1 MSFAAS
7 FRQDL
12 RWSQHMMRRNLAL
25 TAAVVLSL
33 GLTIGANTAT
43 FSVLNAF
50 LLRPLSIQD
59 ADRVVR
65 VRENLAAPD
74 KDPSLRSLTAA
85 NYGAWRTH
93 QRVFT
98 DIAAATGTNLTL
110 TGSGEPERFSAAQI
124 SANFFPLLGIQPL
137 LGRNIA
143 PEEDRPG
150 QNQVV
155 ILSYDVW
162 QQHFGGDAS
171 IIGQLIRL
179 NGEKYTVVGVMNRGF
194 HHPYEADMWVPLAYR
209 DDPSAAAAADDE
221 FYAPA
226 RLKPGVTLEQA
237 RQQMNDLVKHLRE
250 ENPRPNSPRSADLSP
265 IRHELVGDLDKL
277 LYLMVAASAFV
288 LLIAC
293 VNVSNL
299 LLAQGLKQSAEVA
312 VRVALGATRG
322 RLIRQIMTYSLLLAL
337 LGAAVGILLASWSMK
352 PLVALSPAY
361 ALGEFDIE
369 PRLDLPTLGFTLGAS
384 LLVGFLFGMMP
395 ALRMSRTSISSTLQ
409 EGGRART
416 LGKAGRR
423 LLSALVVAEVALS
436 LVLLVGAGLILRS
449 FQHLQDEYRGFDVHN
464 VLSFTVP
471 LPDYKF
477 ANRQLKVAFVK
488 KALDRLRAIP
498 GAEAVGGTTTQPLYT
513 GTYTASFNV
522 EGNLVTTDRGYHV
535 VHNRIVTPGY
545 LEALR
550 VPLLS
555 GRYLSERDTAETPLV
570 VVVSKSFADRYWPGQ
585 NPVGKRVKRGR
596 FDSTR
601 PWLTV
606 VGVVGTLKETHD
618 EVIDNDDAWYAPY
631 SQPIFDDIPRLTFM
645 VRAQSNP
652 AALAPAVREAIHLA
666 DKDQPVYSMMTM
678 DERFAQRT
686 TPERF
691 STVIYGSLGCLGLLL
706 AAIGIYGV
714 LSFSVN
720 QRLREIGIRTAM
732 GAQPRQLRAL
742 VMTTAMRL
750 TATGLVLGVVGAL
763 VLTKL
768 LSSQLYQVS
777 PHDPL
782 SLVVAL
788 ISLGLIAFLSAY
800 LPARRASRIDAVKAL
815 RFE

>member
-1 MSFAAS
+1 MSLTAS

-33 GLTIGANTAT
+33 GMTIGANTAT

-74 KDPSLRSLTAA
+74 KAPSLRSLTAA
-85 NYGAWRTH
+85 NYGAWRAH

-98 DIAAATGTNLTL
+98 DIAAATGTSLTL
-110 TGSGEPERFSAAQI
+110 TGSGEPERFSAALI

-143 PEEDRPG
+143 AEEDRPG

-155 ILSYDVW
+155 ILSFDVW
-162 QQHFGGDAS
+162 QQRFGGDPA

-179 NGEKYTVVGVMNRGF
+179 NGERYTVIGVMNRGF
-194 HHPYEADMWVPLAYR
+194 HHPYEADMWVPLAYHE
-209 DDPSAAAAADDE
+209 DPTAAAVDQE
-221 FYAPA
+221 YYAPA

-250 ENPRPNSPRSADLSP
+250 DNPRPNAPKSADLSP

-322 RLIRQIMTYSLLLAL
+322 RLIRQILTYSLLLAM
-337 LGAAVGILLASWSMK
+337 LGAVLGILLASWSMK

-369 PRLDLPTLGFTLGAS
+369 PRLDLPTLGFTLIAS
-384 LLVGFLFGMMP
+384 LVVGFLFGMMP

-449 FQHLQDEYRGFDVHN
+449 FQRLQAENRGFDMHN

-471 LPDYKF
+471 LPDFKF
-477 ANRQLKVAFVK
+477 PNRLQKVAFIK
-488 KALDRLRAIP
+488 KSLDRLHAVP
-498 GAEAVGGTTTQPLYT
+498 GAEGVGGATTQPLYT
-513 GTYTASFNV
+513 GTYTTSFNV

-545 LEALR
+545 LESLR
-550 VPLLS
+550 VPLLA
-555 GRYLSERDTAETPLV
+555 GRYINDHDTPDSPWV
-570 VVVSKSFADRYWPGQ
+570 VVVSKSLADRYWPGQ
-585 NPVGKRVKRGR
+585 SAIGKRVKRGR

-606 VGVVGTLKETHD
+606 VGVVGSIKETHD
-618 EVIDNDDAWYAPY
+618 ELIDTDDAWYVPY
-631 SQPIFDDIPRLTFM
+631 SQPIFDDIARMTFM
-645 VRAQSNP
+645 VRMPSN
-652 AALAPAVREAIHLA
+652 AAAVAPAVREAIHLA
-666 DKDQPVYSMMTM
+666 DKDEPIYSMMTM
-678 DERFAQRT
+678 EERFAQRT

-691 STVIYGSLGCLGLLL
+691 STVIYTSLGCLGLLL

-742 VMTTAMRL
+742 VMTSAMRL
-750 TATGLVLGVVGAL
+750 TAAGLVLGVIGAL

-777 PHDPL
+777 PHDPVA
-782 SLVVAL
+782 LVVAL
-788 ISLGLIAFLSAY
+788 ICLAVIAFLSAY